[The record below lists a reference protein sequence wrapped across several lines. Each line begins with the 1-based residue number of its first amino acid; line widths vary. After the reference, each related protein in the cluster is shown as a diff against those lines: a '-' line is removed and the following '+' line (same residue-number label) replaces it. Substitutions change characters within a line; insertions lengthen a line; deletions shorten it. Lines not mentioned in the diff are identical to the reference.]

1 MTASPAGF
9 TSEHGADDP
18 FAPPPPPVALS
29 IAGSDPSGG
38 AGIQADLKTFS
49 ALGAYGTTVITA
61 LTAQN
66 TRGVTGVH
74 VVPPDFVAQQLD
86 TLAEDVRI
94 DAIKIGMLAT
104 AELAGVVGEF
114 LTQQARS
121 ARPYVVLDPVM
132 VATSGDRL
140 LDESA
145 VAAVRELLP
154 LADLVTPNVAEAAVL
169 LDTEPA
175 RDLEALA
182 AQAHALVAAGARRVL
197 AKGGHGMPDATDVLA
212 DETAEAGAIVTF
224 VGRRVDTQNTHGTGC
239 SLSSALAAL
248 RPQRDSWPA
257 TIRDAKDWLTG
268 ALAAADTLDIGSG
281 HGPVHHFY
289 DVWSL

>member
-9 TSEHGADDP
+9 TAEHGADDP

-239 SLSSALAAL
+239 SLSSALAAM